1 MATDTSSSA
10 IVDWLRSDA
19 DHSLRYE
26 PMLKAVL
33 LRQAPPDTRREIAA
47 AYLAFAEAQLAN
59 LRQVDTKPR
68 ADRDPDARR
77 LAILFYEAV
86 ETWSREAAAK

>member
-1 MATDTSSSA
+1 MATGTSSA
-10 IVDWLRSDA
+10 DIVDWLRSDA
-19 DHSLRYE
+19 DHGLRYE
-26 PMLKAVL
+26 PILKAVL
-33 LRQAPPDTRREIAA
+33 LRQAPPDTRREIAT

-59 LRQVDTKPR
+59 LRQADRKPR

>member
-1 MATDTSSSA
+1 MTTDTSSA
-10 IVDWLRSDA
+10 EIVDWLRSDA
-19 DHSLRYE
+19 DHGLRYE

-33 LRQAPPDTRREIAA
+33 LRQAPRDTRREIAT
-47 AYLAFAEAQLAN
+47 AYLAFAEAQLAK

-68 ADRDPDARR
+68 VNRDPDARR

-86 ETWSREAAAK
+86 ETWSREAAAN